1 MAKYI
6 ELEYKELSGDY
17 VLIDLRSAGEYEEY
31 TIPGAINIP
40 ILNDEE
46 RKEIGTVYKNESEDK
61 AKMMAVKAAS
71 EKLPQIYET
80 IKALEEKHE
89 KVVLFCARG
98 GMRSTV
104 LDKLLVSLGSKVYKL
119 KDGYKAYRAFINEQ
133 LPLENQEVKY
143 IVLQGNTGTGKTT
156 ILQELKRRGYDI
168 LDLEGYANH
177 RGSFLGSVGIGESNS
192 QKKFESLLYEA
203 LKSRKGNLLLVEG
216 ESKRIGRILIPD
228 YIYQN
233 MIDSKRLLI
242 NANLDTRAQN
252 IIDEYT
258 DSENWKAETIEG
270 LERLEKYLGSKETER
285 YCEMLETGDIKELVK
300 DLMKNYYDPMYK
312 KGEDKYVY
320 ESIVDA
326 NDIDTACNTIEKWL
340 SDNN

>member
-17 VLIDLRSAGEYEEY
+17 ILIDLRSEGEYKEF

-46 RKEIGTVYKNESEDK
+46 RKEIGTVYKNESEDR
-61 AKMMAVKAAS
+61 AKTLAVRAAS
-71 EKLPQIYET
+71 EKLPDIYET
-80 IKALEEKHE
+80 IKELEGKYE

-98 GMRSTV
+98 GMRSTI
-104 LDKLLVSLGSKVYKL
+104 LDKFLVSLGSKVYKL
-119 KDGYKAYRAFINEQ
+119 RDGYKGYRAFINEQ
-133 LPLENQEVKY
+133 LPLENEEVEY
-143 IVLQGNTGTGKTT
+143 VVLQGNTGTGKTM
-156 ILQELKRRGYDI
+156 ILQELKNRGYDI

-177 RGSFLGSVGIGESNS
+177 RGSFLGSVGIGGSYS

-203 LKSRKGNLLLVEG
+203 LKDRKGNLLLVEG

-242 NANLDTRAQN
+242 NADLETRADN
-252 IIDEYT
+252 IIEEYT
-258 DSENWKAETIEG
+258 ASKNWQEETIEG
-270 LERLEKYLGSKETER
+270 LEKLEKYLGKKEVEN
-285 YCEMLETGDIKELVK
+285 YCEMLESGKIKELVK
-300 DLMKNYYDPMYK
+300 DLMENYYDPMYK

-320 ESIVDA
+320 EAIVEA
-326 NDIDTACNTIEKWL
+326 NDIDRACKTIEKWL
-340 SDNN
+340 RDNK

>member
-6 ELEYKELSGDY
+6 ELEYKELNGDY
-17 VLIDLRSAGEYEEY
+17 VLIDLRSEGEYEEY
-31 TIPGAINIP
+31 TIPGAINIA
-40 ILNDEE
+40 ILNNEE
-46 RKEIGTVYKNESEDK
+46 RKAIGTVYKNESEDK

-71 EKLPQIYET
+71 EKLPYIYET
-80 IKALEEKHE
+80 IKQLEDKHE

-119 KDGYKAYRAFINEQ
+119 KDGYKGYRAFINQQ
-133 LPLENQEVKY
+133 LPIENDKVKY
-143 IVLQGNTGTGKTT
+143 VVLQGNTGTGKTM
-156 ILQELKRRGYDI
+156 ILQELKSRGYDI

-177 RGSFLGSVGIGESNS
+177 RGSFLGSVGIGESYS
-192 QKKFESLLYEA
+192 QKKFESLLYEE
-203 LKSRKGNLLLVEG
+203 LRNRKGNLLLVEG

-242 NANLDTRAQN
+242 DSDLDTRAQN
-252 IIDEYT
+252 IIEEYT
-258 DSENWKAETIEG
+258 DSENWKAETICG
-270 LERLEKYLGSKETER
+270 LKKLEKYLGIKEVER
-285 YCEMLETGDIKELVK
+285 YCDMLEAGDVKELVK
-300 DLMKNYYDPMYK
+300 DLMENYYDPMYK

-320 ESIVDA
+320 EITVDA
-326 NDIDTACNTIEKWL
+326 SDINTACNTIEKWL